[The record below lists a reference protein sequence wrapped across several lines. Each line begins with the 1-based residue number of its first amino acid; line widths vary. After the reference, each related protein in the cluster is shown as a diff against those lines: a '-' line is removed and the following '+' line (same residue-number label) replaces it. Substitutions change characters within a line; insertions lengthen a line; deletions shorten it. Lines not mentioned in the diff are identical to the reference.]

1 MSIVKGSNSQLQQD
15 RANLKKEKRNL
26 PFSSSSSSSSE
37 NEDDYLPPTAKPAS
51 SLPSPQLSPSPPPYS
66 PATYSVV
73 RSLSP
78 SPFYLPT
85 PILNP
90 SQGSSEERCLPASP
104 SAIHI
109 QLRSHPCH
117 HNLSLRQLLQ
127 LLPQNIPAEPDSPP
141 DPAAITYYAP
151 PGASFIFQN
160 ESEILL
166 FWAGAGYGKFVCFDY
181 NQRTFKL
188 AFPRQLEIFTTF
200 LDLCSHISSSGNRPK
215 TGL

>member
-1 MSIVKGSNSQLQQD
+1 MLTS
-15 RANLKKEKRNL
+15 
-26 PFSSSSSSSSE
+26 FSLSYTHPAPVSPVS
-37 NEDDYLPPTAKPAS
+37 PQPQPQTAPTAAPA
-51 SLPSPQLSPSPPPYS
+51 
-66 PATYSVV
+66 A
-73 RSLSP
+73 
-78 SPFYLPT
+78 
-85 PILNP
+85 
-90 SQGSSEERCLPASP
+90 
-104 SAIHI
+104 
-109 QLRSHPCH
+109 
-117 HNLSLRQLLQ
+117 
-127 LLPQNIPAEPDSPP
+127 IPAEPDSPP